1 MWRDKNMKPILSLI
15 FFLLG
20 LPFLAEATHRRG
32 GYIRAESTGS
42 SSLTYKIQI
51 VAFTDTGTSVQ
62 FGSGEISFG
71 DGEVYRIEE
80 EAVVGETI
88 NVGDETANKL
98 IEITHTYPAFGTYT
112 IEIKEYY
119 RNAGII
125 NIDNSVSAPFY
136 AETTITIGPEIGA
149 NTTPTLITTPAIWTK
164 AGSRFYGSIACADK
178 EGDSLV
184 YSLAAPKEIFKA
196 GTEQEE
202 QEDFNFKWPNAKTF
216 YFNDGDFQTP
226 VLSLDPLSAQLIWD
240 APRAE
245 GEFALAYRVLEYRKV
260 NATWIK
266 ISESQIDIQL
276 VNTLSGESTP
286 GVTFDHEI
294 AEDGR
299 INFTVAYDAED
310 SVSWLFYSGA
320 PVEWQGV
327 IQNDSYLRGEGA
339 GELIFTGSI
348 AADGASDKP
357 VIVLAEISHLAAG
370 SRLKS
375 IKSFAIHPAGKE
387 YVLTSVSKA
396 DTGKLNI
403 YPNPSTGLLNI
414 QMSGVIGVNH
424 GISQLQVQVVNLS
437 GQSILKDGLPLTG
450 ELATLNIE
458 GIPEGIYLL
467 QVNLG
472 ERTYLS
478 KLIKK

>member
-1 MWRDKNMKPILSLI
+1 MKPILSLI
-15 FFLLG
+15 FFLLA
-20 LPFLAEATHRRG
+20 LPFLAEATHLRG

-51 VAFTDTGTSVQ
+51 VAFTDTGSSVQ

-80 EAVVGETI
+80 GAVVGETI
-88 NVGDETANKL
+88 NVGDETANQL

-119 RNAGII
+119 RNAGIM
-125 NIDNSVSAPFY
+125 NMDNSVSAPFY
-136 AETTITIGPEIGA
+136 AETTFTIGPEIGT
-149 NTTPTLITTPAIWTK
+149 NTTPSLITTPAIWTK
-164 AGSRFYGSIACADK
+164 AGSRFYGSIACTDN

-184 YSLAAPKEIFKA
+184 YSLDAPKEVFKA

-202 QEDFNFKWPNAKTF
+202 QHDFNFKWPNAKTF
-216 YFNDGDFQTP
+216 YFNDGDFQRP

-240 APRAE
+240 TPLAE

-260 NATWIK
+260 NAAWIK

-286 GVTFDHEI
+286 GVAFDYEI
-294 AEDGR
+294 ADDGR
-299 INFTVAYDAED
+299 INFTVEYEAEDED

-320 PVEWQGV
+320 LVEWQGV
-327 IQNDSYLRGEGA
+327 IQNDNYLRGEGA
-339 GELIFTGSI
+339 GELLFAGSI

-396 DTGKLNI
+396 NRGALNI
-403 YPNPSTGLLNI
+403 YPNPSTGVLNI
-414 QMSGVIGVNH
+414 VMSGEMSASHVEG
-424 GISQLQVQVVNLS
+424 QLQVQVVNLS
-437 GQSILKDGLPLTG
+437 GQTILKGGLPLSG

-458 GIPEGIYLL
+458 GIPAGIYLL
-467 QVNLG
+467 HVSLG
-472 ERTYLS
+472 KQTYQS

>member
-1 MWRDKNMKPILSLI
+1 MKPVLSLI
-15 FFLLG
+15 LFLMG
-20 LPFLAEATHRRG
+20 LPFLTEATHLRG

-42 SSLTYKIQI
+42 NSLTYKIQI
-51 VAFTDTGTSVQ
+51 VAFTDTGSSIQ
-62 FGSGEISFG
+62 MGGGEISFG
-71 DGEVYRIEE
+71 DGEVYQISEG
-80 EAVVGETI
+80 ALLGETHVI
-88 NVGDETANKL
+88 GDEIAYQL

-125 NIDNSVSAPFY
+125 NMDNSVSAPFY
-136 AETTITIGPEIGA
+136 AETTIAIGPEIGA

-202 QEDFNFKWPNAKTF
+202 QEPFNFKWPNSKTF
-216 YFNDGDFQTP
+216 YFNEGDFLNP
-226 VLSLDPLSAQLIWD
+226 VLSLDPLSAQLVWD
-240 APRAE
+240 TPLAE

-286 GVTFDHEI
+286 GVAFDHEI

-299 INFTVAYDAED
+299 INFTVEYEAED
-310 SVSWLFYSGA
+310 SVSWLFYSEL

-327 IQNDSYLRGEGA
+327 VQNDHYLRGEGS
-339 GELIFTGSI
+339 GELLFTGSI
-348 AADGASDKP
+348 AADAASNKP
-357 VIVLAEISHLAAG
+357 VIVVAEISHLAAG

-375 IKSFAIHPAGKE
+375 IKSYAIHPTGKE
-387 YVLTSVSKA
+387 YVLTSVNKA
-396 DTGKLNI
+396 DIGKLNI
-403 YPNPSTGLLNI
+403 YPNPSAGLLNI
-414 QMSGVIGVNH
+414 RMPGETGLSYVG
-424 GISQLQVQVVNLS
+424 SQLQVQVVNLS
-437 GQSILKDGLPLTG
+437 GQSILKDGLPLSG

-458 GIPEGIYLL
+458 GIPAGVYVLR
-467 QVNLG
+467 VSLG